1 MRINRR
7 YGMADTNRGAGAD
20 GSRGATYND
29 QGDLTGPDS
38 PAGDAAGR
46 EAPEE
51 GQGDDLVDRL
61 GGGEGKGAGLSGAG
75 TQTGDLDAAGSEATA
90 RRPAAAGIGDDPGAP
105 GGMGGVGAAGGTG
118 AGRPPGGLSPVGA
131 EDRQEDDDAR

>member
-1 MRINRR
+1 
-7 YGMADTNRGAGAD
+7 MAETNRGAGAN

-29 QGDLTGPDS
+29 QGDLSGPDS

-46 EAPEE
+46 RRPEE

-61 GGGEGKGAGLSGAG
+61 GGGEGTGAGLSGAG
-75 TQTGDLDAAGSEATA
+75 AETGDLDAADSEATA
-90 RRPAAAGIGDDPGAP
+90 PRPAAAGIGDDPGGP
-105 GGMGGVGAAGGTG
+105 GGMGGVRAAGGTG

-131 EDRQEDDDAR
+131 GGQKEDDDAG